1 MAVLKVKDSAGNWL
15 DITGTG
21 TRGEPGGPVP
31 VGGTVN
37 QKIAKTSDVDF
48 EVEWR
53 DSPRIALSVIVAQY
67 TSHATANTMARAVG
81 GDATIYPDRM
91 YWIVSGWRCIQDPG
105 AVAATCNAQ
114 TAIGTVNLQGFDVVN
129 THDTGLWGAHSQ
141 TWVRPGSDFT
151 ATVATLDCRL
161 NLQLSVASKIFY
173 DPRIYILEI

>member
-1 MAVLKVKDSAGNWL
+1 MAVLKVKLPDDTWA

-21 TRGEPGGPVP
+21 QVGPPGGPVP

-37 QKIAKTSDVDF
+37 QKIAKTWDVDF

-53 DSPRIALSVIVAQY
+53 DSPRIALSAIVAQF
-67 TSHATANTMARAVG
+67 TSNATANTMSRAIG

-91 YWIVSGWRCIQDPG
+91 YWITAGYRAVQDPG
-105 AVAATCNAQ
+105 ALIGMSQMQVAV
-114 TAIGTVNLQGFDVVN
+114 GTVNLQGYDVVSGP
-129 THDTGLWGAHSQ
+129 DTGLWGSWSQ

-151 ATVATLDCRL
+151 ATVASLDCRL
-161 NLQLSVASKIFY
+161 NVMLNVASKIFY